1 MRKAI
6 FLFAVGFASTAAL
19 VSSQQRNA
27 VAVERGGGIATTW
40 GAGERR
46 PNDPVQIDK
55 EQDSET
61 QDETDKF
68 Y

>member
-27 VAVERGGGIATTW
+27 VAVERGGALREVLEV
-40 GAGERR
+40 AKR
-46 PNDPVQIDK
+46 PVVITDPIETPMDDSRVDK
-55 EQDSET
+55 ELS
-61 QDETDKF
+61 